1 MDFCRFS
8 DLSYV
13 SGVTLLLALTMVTSI
28 SAVLLQAFCFCK
40 LPAVAGTLLLQVPC
54 CCCIPAVVGGLF
66 VILLL
71 LGF

>member
-28 SAVLLQAFCFCK
+28 SAVAGFLLLQASCCCRS
-40 LPAVAGTLLLQVPC
+40 PAV
-54 CCCIPAVVGGLF
+54 IGGLARDSF
-66 VILLL
+66 VTGVLAV
-71 LGF
+71 